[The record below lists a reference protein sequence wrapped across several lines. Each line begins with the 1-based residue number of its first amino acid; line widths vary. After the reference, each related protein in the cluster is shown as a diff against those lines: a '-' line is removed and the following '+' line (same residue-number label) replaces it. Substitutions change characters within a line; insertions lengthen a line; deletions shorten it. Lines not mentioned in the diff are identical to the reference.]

1 MGGEAGGE
9 MGEILGMLRPLY
21 MLLILF
27 DKSGECWALFSGER

>member
-9 MGEILGMLRPLY
+9 TREILGMLTPLY

-27 DKSGECWALFSGER
+27 DKSGECMALFSGER